1 MSNSTRKNNRKNEPN
16 NNIFSNVS
24 NNTLLSNVPSVL
36 YYVNTT
42 DTKNNVSY
50 RYNYPKRKCEPFIR
64 DGNTLYLRI
73 EPRDGTTTQE
83 RKSKLIEA
91 TPLYTDANF
100 KTAPDGIYCWLDS
113 DKKFG
118 AIQVRSRFEHG
129 TLHMQIADRMDAHSI
144 FIAGEA
150 IKTGNK
156 IEYNISSGTFTKKL
170 LEDYDYNISENDA
183 KREAQ
188 ELFEYLDLEARFTD
202 VETFITNETLPITAS
217 ELQIYKDS
225 GYDVLLFPYHTQC
238 VSYKPVSYNS
248 ENITTLEKYKKE
260 LLEAES
266 LLSKLEK
273 TKLELTNKSNNA
285 QSASMISMIDNYIE
299 KTNSTIITWKR
310 IITEIENRLIKPNMF
325 GGRKTSNCTRKHRKQ
340 STKSKKSKKSKFN

>member
-1 MSNSTRKNNRKNEPN
+1 MSNNTRKNNRKNERN

-24 NNTLLSNVPSVL
+24 NNTLLSSAPSL
-36 YYVNTT
+36 MYYVTT
-42 DTKNNVSY
+42 EDTKNNVSY

-64 DGNTLYLRI
+64 DGKTLYLRI
-73 EPRDGTTTQE
+73 EPRNGTTPQE

-129 TLHMQIADRMDAHSI
+129 TLHMQIADRMEAHSI

-170 LEDYDYNISENDA
+170 LEHYDYNISENDA

-188 ELFEYLDLEARFTD
+188 ELFEYLDLDAQFTD
-202 VETFITNETLPITAS
+202 VDTFITSENLPITTD
-217 ELQIYKDS
+217 ELQIYKDA
-225 GYDVLLFPYHTQC
+225 GYDVFLFPKKEEC
-238 VSYKPVSYNS
+238 LNYKPVSS
-248 ENITTLEKYKKE
+248 ENNTTLEEYKKE
-260 LLEAES
+260 LITAES
-266 LLSKLEK
+266 LLSNLEK
-273 TKLELTNKSNNA
+273 AKLELKNKSNTA
-285 QSASMISMIDNYIE
+285 QHASIISEIDNGI
-299 KTNSTIITWKR
+299 KKATNIVNFWKNH
-310 IITEIENRLIKPNMF
+310 IKDIENRKIRPNMF
-325 GGRKTSNCTRKHRKQ
+325 GGRKTRRIRRRKSIRR
-340 STKSKKSKKSKFN
+340 SK